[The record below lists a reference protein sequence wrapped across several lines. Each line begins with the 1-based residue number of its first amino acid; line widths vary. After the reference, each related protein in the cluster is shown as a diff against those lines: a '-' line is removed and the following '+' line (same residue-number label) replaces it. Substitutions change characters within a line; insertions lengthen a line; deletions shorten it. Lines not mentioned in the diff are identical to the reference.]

1 VFGLLHSQV
10 LDLDPSNVKALYR
23 RAQARVGLNEL
34 LEAELDVK
42 AGLLNEPSNA
52 DLLALQRKLK

>member
-42 AGLLNEPSNA
+42 AE
-52 DLLALQRKLK
+52 QRRPVGTTAQTQVR